1 MTRVHS
7 WIVVFTIVA
16 CVGQLEANIGET
28 PYRPGGDEIGTR
40 GLLDNTLRNRLK
52 YLYGVTQTKPIFS
65 FQSSGTAGKDNS
77 KCNWPITS
85 VSFNHPIQSP
95 IDLIT
100 HKAVT
105 MDLPTL
111 GIIKG
116 NTDGVLAKLYNS
128 GHTVYVYIE
137 EEAFFRPHLIGGPL
151 KTKYIFEQM
160 HFHWGSEDI
169 WGSEHF
175 IDGESFAVEIHAVHY
190 NSKYSTYA
198 NASAQPD
205 GLAVLTIFAEAHTT
219 DNEKLNPMYH
229 LLPNITKA
237 KSSVELPSWDALKW
251 VASAL
256 STNYEY
262 YTYPGSLTTEP
273 YTENV
278 IFILLPKPIT
288 LSVVQLNA
296 FRNIHGDNDH
306 RVTDNK
312 RQLQP
317 LHNRPIVRSFNMD

>member
-1 MTRVHS
+1 MGELFPFQGQDCYDMNS
-7 WIVVFTIVA
+7 WA
-16 CVGQLEANIGET
+16 AAH
-28 PYRPGGDEIGTR
+28 PGR
-40 GLLDNTLRNRLK
+40 
-52 YLYGVTQTKPIFS
+52 
-65 FQSSGTAGKDNS
+65 TAGLGNS
-77 KCNWPITS
+77 KCGWPMTS
-85 VSFNHPIQSP
+85 VTFNHPIQSP

-100 HKAVT
+100 NKAVT
-105 MDLPTL
+105 MNLPTL

-137 EEAFFRPHLIGGPL
+137 EDSFFRPHLIGGPL

-190 NSKYSTYA
+190 NSKYNTYT
-198 NASAQPD
+198 NASSQPD
-205 GLAVLTIFAEAHTT
+205 GLAVLTIFAEAHTA
-219 DNEKLNPMYH
+219 DNEKLNPLYH
-229 LLPNITKA
+229 LLPNVTKA

-256 STNYEY
+256 STNHEY

-288 LSVVQLNA
+288 LSVTQLSA
-296 FRNIHGDNDH
+296 FRDIHGDNDH